1 MKTILGITQWLST
14 LLLPFLL
21 IMTAVIILFN
31 PWFLVL
37 EYSRPGFPADP
48 YGFTKT
54 ERLQFGG
61 VSLEYMHNKS
71 GIEFLAKPTLSDG
84 TPLYNERE
92 LSHMEDVKGVFQG
105 MIFAWWIILV
115 VIILTGLWS
124 WRKHAFAS
132 FWQRMSTGGWAAIVM
147 VAAILVGVVVAFDEL
162 FTLFHKLFFTGDTWL
177 FAYSDSLIRLF
188 PLEFWMD
195 AFIWMGGITILLGLL
210 FAFGGRW
217 MARQ

>member
-1 MKTILGITQWLST
+1 MKTILGIFQWLSA
-14 LLLPFLL
+14 LFLPFLL

-31 PWFLVL
+31 PWFLAL

-48 YGFTKT
+48 YGFTKAD
-54 ERLQFGG
+54 RLKFGG
-61 VSLEYMHNKS
+61 ISMEYMHNTS
-71 GIEFLAKPTLSDG
+71 GIEFLARPTLDDG

-92 LSHMEDVKGVFQG
+92 LSHMLDVKNVFQG
-105 MIFAWWIILV
+105 MVVAWWIGLV
-115 VIILTGLWS
+115 VITLTGLWS
-124 WRKHAFAS
+124 WRKQTFAA
-132 FWQRMSTGGWAAIVM
+132 FWQGMSTGGWAAIGIVI
-147 VAAILVGVVVAFDEL
+147 AILAGVVLAFDAL

-188 PLEFWMD
+188 PIEFWMD

-210 FAFGGRW
+210 FAIGGRW